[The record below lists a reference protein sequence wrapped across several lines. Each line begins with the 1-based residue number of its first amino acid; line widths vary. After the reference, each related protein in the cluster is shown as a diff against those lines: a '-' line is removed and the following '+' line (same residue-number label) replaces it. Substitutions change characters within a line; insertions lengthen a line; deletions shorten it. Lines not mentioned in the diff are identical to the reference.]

1 MDRVFDV
8 IMRVVS
14 IAALAAVV
22 PASIWMMLVLWR
34 SRGLHRDLSAAVKE
48 TREGLSEIVA
58 EDIERNEKIA
68 KAFSR
73 VEAVALLWERRAR
86 RMGWRDG
93 MVDD

>member
-1 MDRVFDV
+1 M
-8 IMRVVS
+8 
-14 IAALAAVV
+14 
-22 PASIWMMLVLWR
+22 
-34 SRGLHRDLSAAVKE
+34 G
-48 TREGLSEIVA
+48 RERLSEIVA